1 MKKLIA
7 LFGLMAGIQLAACS
21 QKIKPSAVPDA
32 VKSSFAK
39 NFPGATARWE
49 KEDAQY
55 EAGFTKDGLSM
66 SALFE
71 ANGNLIET
79 ETEIKSTDLPAA
91 AQAYI
96 KEHYKGKTVKETARI
111 TKGDGTVYY
120 EAEINGKDVMF
131 DVTGVFLN
139 EVKD

>member
-1 MKKLIA
+1 
-7 LFGLMAGIQLAACS
+7 
-21 QKIKPSAVPDA
+21 
-32 VKSSFAK
+32 
-39 NFPGATARWE
+39 
-49 KEDAQY
+49 
-55 EAGFTKDGLSM
+55 M

-79 ETEIKSTDLPAA
+79 ETEIQSTALPAA